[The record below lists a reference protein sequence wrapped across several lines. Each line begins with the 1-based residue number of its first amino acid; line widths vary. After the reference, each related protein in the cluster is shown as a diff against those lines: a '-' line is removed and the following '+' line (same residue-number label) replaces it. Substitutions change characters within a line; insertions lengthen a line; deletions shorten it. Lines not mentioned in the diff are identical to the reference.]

1 MITMNAVPAL
11 GEIQRLAPFLFMPIL
26 GIPFNVLAGLGI
38 GAASLL
44 GKLFGDRS
52 RASQERK
59 TIEDYKREKAAA
71 DRAQWEAART
81 HFEGPGGTRDLLS
94 GVAKSMGLDLPIS
107 QMTYKPFS
115 PDDPDAMT
123 PRSPGVG
130 SYIGQLLSG
139 GSSLASTALIGNDLA
154 SQLAKL
160 KEQLGKKGRDD
171 DKGGGVP
178 G

>member
-26 GIPFNVLAGLGI
+26 GIAPLVLAGLGI
-38 GAASLL
+38 GGASLL

-52 RASQERK
+52 RAARERK

-71 DRAQWEAART
+71 DRAQWEAARA
-81 HFEGPGGTRDLLS
+81 HFEGPGGTRDLMS

-115 PDDPDAMT
+115 PEDPDAMT
-123 PRSPGVG
+123 PRTPGLG

-139 GSSLASTALIGNDLA
+139 GSSLAQNALVGNDLA

-160 KEQLGKKGRDD
+160 QASLSAKGRDD
-171 DKGGGVP
+171 DEGGDMFA
-178 G
+178 